1 MKREESEDVG
11 SPPEEKEVSGLTP
24 AIWEDRLG
32 KAASDPRRLAEVLG
46 DLEGEIHREHTFL
59 HDDPEP
65 DNLLSL
71 ILDFFGLPDD
81 NDYEGLGKRIEAE
94 LATERW
100 LKKRYRSWLPGE
112 EVLDRI
118 FPYIKNFGGDVR
130 EEKSGL
136 QFPGFLKYKGI
147 RRGKTSEA
155 YVLYLSER
163 FPGREPANFHLLYS
177 PAEEELV
184 IKRVYRKELP
194 RIEGITTA
202 ARAVLAEMAAEI
214 VPSLPSIRSL
224 LVDNAANVATRQ
236 ALISSRREGGEV
248 VFTLRPAADPAATPL
263 GNLMVKLA
271 RELGLAPGRFSC
283 QVCAFGMLK
292 IELDIQPPPA

>member
-1 MKREESEDVG
+1 MNKREERERG
-11 SPPEEKEVSGLTP
+11 SPHEEMEVSGLTP
-24 AIWEDRLG
+24 AIWKDRLE
-32 KAASDPRRLAEVLG
+32 KAASDPRRLAELLG
-46 DLEGEIHREHTFL
+46 KLEGEIHREHTFL
-59 HDDPEP
+59 HEDPEP
-65 DNLLSL
+65 DTLLSL
-71 ILDFFGLPDD
+71 ILDFFDLPDD
-81 NDYEGLGKRIEAE
+81 NDYDELGKRIEAE
-94 LATERW
+94 LAAERW

-118 FPYIKNFGGDVR
+118 FPYIKNFGADVR
-130 EEKSGL
+130 EERSGL

-147 RRGKTSEA
+147 RWGKTSEA

-194 RIEGITTA
+194 RIEGTATA

-214 VPSLPSIRSL
+214 VPSLPSVRSL
-224 LVDNAANVATRQ
+224 LVDNAANVATRR
-236 ALISSRREGGEV
+236 ALISSRREDGEV
-248 VFTLRPAADPAATPL
+248 VFALRPGADPAATPL

-271 RELGLAPGRFSC
+271 RELGLVPGQFSC
-283 QVCAFGMLK
+283 RVCAFGMLK
-292 IELDIQPPPA
+292 IELGLQSPPG

>member
-1 MKREESEDVG
+1 MEKS
-11 SPPEEKEVSGLTP
+11 EEKEVSGLTP
-24 AIWEDRLG
+24 ADWENRLE
-32 KAASDPRRLAEVLG
+32 KAASDPRRLAELLAE
-46 DLEGEIHREHTFL
+46 LEGEISREHTFL

-65 DNLLSL
+65 DTLLSL

-81 NDYEGLGKRIEAE
+81 NDFEGLGKRIEAE
-94 LATERW
+94 LAAERW

-118 FPYIKNFGGDVR
+118 FPYIKNFGADVR
-130 EEKSGL
+130 EERSGL

-147 RRGKTSEA
+147 RWGKTSEA

-163 FPGREPANFHLLYS
+163 FPGREPANFHLLYA
-177 PAEEELV
+177 PAEEKLV

-194 RIEGITTA
+194 RIEGIA
-202 ARAVLAEMAAEI
+202 SSARAVLTEMAADI
-214 VPSLPSIRSL
+214 VPSLPAVRAL
-224 LVDNAANVATRQ
+224 LVDNAANVETRR
-236 ALISSRREGGEV
+236 ALISSRRDGDDV
-248 VFTLRPAADPAATPL
+248 VFALRPDAEPAATPL

-271 RELGLAPGRFSC
+271 RELGLVPGRFSC

-292 IELDIQPPPA
+292 IELGLQLPPA

>member
-1 MKREESEDVG
+1 M
-11 SPPEEKEVSGLTP
+11 EKNEVSGLTP
-24 AIWEDRLG
+24 ATWEDRLG
-32 KAASDPRRLAEVLG
+32 KAASDPRRLAELLSE
-46 DLEGEIHREHTFL
+46 LEGEISREHTFL
-59 HDDPEP
+59 HGDPEP

-71 ILDFFGLPDD
+71 VLDFFGLPDD
-81 NDYEGLGKRIEAE
+81 NDYEGLGKRIETE
-94 LATERW
+94 LAAERW

-118 FPYIKNFGGDVR
+118 FPYVKNFGADVR
-130 EEKSGL
+130 EDRSGL
-136 QFPGFLKYKGI
+136 QFPGFQKHKGI

-163 FPGREPANFHLLYS
+163 FPGREPANFHLLHD

-194 RIEGITTA
+194 RIEGSTSA

-214 VPSLPSIRSL
+214 VPSLPALRSL
-224 LVDNAANVATRQ
+224 LVDNAANVETRQ
-236 ALISSRREGGEV
+236 ALISSRREDDEV
-248 VFTLRPAADPAATPL
+248 VFALKPTADPAATPL

-271 RELGLAPGRFSC
+271 RELGLVPGQFSC

-292 IELDIQPPPA
+292 IELGLQPPPA